1 MPVLVTKIHAR
12 LFPNGILDAAR
23 QILIVVGAYYA
34 YRYVRGAVDG
44 RASVAYENGRDL
56 IDIERSLHI
65 FVEPSVQAW
74 ASGKSWLIDFASWMY
89 VNSHFTLTV
98 SSLVFIY
105 LFRNESFYFVRNM
118 FVISM
123 GIALVGYILLP
134 TAPPRF
140 FPEWGFEDSVANFT
154 HISANDA
161 TVNALFNPYAA
172 VPSMHVCFSL
182 MLGITMVR
190 LVKFKP
196 LRVFW
201 ALYPIIVTFVVIST
215 GNHWVL
221 DAVLGALTAV
231 LSALGAQYL
240 LARARPNAW
249 AFHRAE
255 PAQAGA
261 TA

>member
-1 MPVLVTKIHAR
+1 MPAPLTKIHAR
-12 LFPNGILDAAR
+12 LFPNGILDAVR
-23 QILIVVGAYYA
+23 QIMIVVGAYYA
-34 YRYVRGAVDG
+34 YRIVRGAVDG
-44 RASVAYENGRDL
+44 RANVAYEHGRDL

-65 FVEPSVQAW
+65 FIEPSVQTW
-74 ASGKSWLIDFASWMY
+74 ASGKDWLIDSASWMY

-105 LFRNESFYFVRNM
+105 LFHNKSFYFVRNM

-123 GIALVGYILLP
+123 GIALVGYMVLP

-140 FPEWGFEDSVANFT
+140 FPEWGFQDSVANFT
-154 HISANDA
+154 HIEADDA

-172 VPSMHVCFSL
+172 VPSMHVCFAL

-190 LVKFKP
+190 LVKFPP
-196 LRVFW
+196 LKVFW
-201 ALYPIIVTFVVIST
+201 ALYPLIVTFVVIST

-221 DAVLGALTAV
+221 DAVLGAATAAV
-231 LSALGAQYL
+231 SALSAQYL

-249 AFHRAE
+249 AFRPE
-255 PAQAGA
+255 PAHAGA

>member
-1 MPVLVTKIHAR
+1 MPALLTKTYAR
-12 LFPNGILDAAR
+12 LFPNGVLDAIR
-23 QILIVVGAYYA
+23 QILLVVGAYYA
-34 YRYVRGAVDG
+34 YRLVRGAVDG
-44 RASVAYENGRDL
+44 HANVAYENGRWVIDL
-56 IDIERSLHI
+56 ERSTHTFI
-65 FVEPSVQAW
+65 EPSIQRW
-74 ASGKSWLIDFASWMY
+74 ASGISWLIDFSSWMY

-105 LFRNESFYFVRNM
+105 VFRNDSFYFVRNM

-123 GIALVGYILLP
+123 VIALVGYILMP

-154 HISANDA
+154 GIDA
-161 TVNALFNPYAA
+161 KDTTVNALFNPYAA

-196 LRVFW
+196 LKVFW
-201 ALYPIIVTFVVIST
+201 ALYPLIVTFVVIST
-215 GNHWVL
+215 GNHWVF
-221 DAVLGALTAV
+221 DAVTGAATAA
-231 LSALGAQYL
+231 LSAFGAQYL

-249 AFHRAE
+249 AFRPE
-255 PAQAGA
+255 PARAGA

>member
-1 MPVLVTKIHAR
+1 MTAALTKIHAR
-12 LFPNGILDAAR
+12 LFPNGILDAIR

-34 YRYVRGAVDG
+34 YRLVRGAVAG
-44 RASVAYENGRDL
+44 HANVAYDNGRWIIDL
-56 IDIERSLHI
+56 ERSTHTFI
-65 FVEPSVQAW
+65 EPAVQQW
-74 ASGKSWLIDFASWMY
+74 TVTKPWLIDFASWMY

-98 SSLVFIY
+98 SSMVFIY
-105 LFRNESFYFVRNM
+105 LFRNDSFYFIRNM

-123 GIALVGYILLP
+123 AIALVGYILMP

-140 FPEWGFEDSVANFT
+140 YPEWGFEDSVANFT
-154 HISANDA
+154 GVDAKDA

-172 VPSMHVCFSL
+172 VPSMHVGFAL
-182 MLGITMVR
+182 MLGISMVR

-196 LRVFW
+196 LKVFW
-201 ALYPIIVTFVVIST
+201 ASYPVIVSFVVVST
-215 GNHWVL
+215 GNHWIFDV
-221 DAVLGALTAV
+221 VTGAMTAA

-249 AFHRAE
+249 AFRPE
-255 PAQAGA
+255 PARAGA

>member
-1 MPVLVTKIHAR
+1 MSELPLKIYGR

-34 YRYVRGAVDG
+34 YRLVRGAVDG
-44 RASVAYENGRDL
+44 HANVAYENGRHI
-56 IDIERSLHI
+56 IDIERATHTFI
-65 FVEPSVQAW
+65 EPSVQTW
-74 ASGKSWLIDFASWMY
+74 ATAKPWLIDFASWMY

-98 SSLVFIY
+98 SSMVFIY
-105 LFRNESFYFVRNM
+105 LFRNDSFYFIRNM

-123 GIALVGYILLP
+123 AIALVGYIVMP

-140 FPEWGFEDSVANFT
+140 FPEWGFQDSVATFT
-154 HISANDA
+154 HIDANDA

-172 VPSMHVCFSL
+172 VPSMHVCFAL
-182 MLGITMVR
+182 MLGISMVR
-190 LVKFKP
+190 LVKFPP

-201 ALYPIIVTFVVIST
+201 TLYPLIVTFVVIST
-215 GNHWVL
+215 GNHWVF
-221 DAVLGALTAV
+221 DAVTGAMTAA

-249 AFHRAE
+249 AFRPG
-255 PAQAGA
+255 PARAGA